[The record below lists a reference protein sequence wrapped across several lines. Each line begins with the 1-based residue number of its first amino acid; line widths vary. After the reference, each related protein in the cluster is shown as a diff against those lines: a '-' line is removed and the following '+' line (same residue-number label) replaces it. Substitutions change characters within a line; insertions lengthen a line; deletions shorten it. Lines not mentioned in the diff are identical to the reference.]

1 MLDFHARFREADQK
15 SSLRPLVGFSV
26 KRRSDPAEPCL
37 RLCHPAQESGEQD
50 IGALFQ
56 PVVSLLVLQSFLL
69 REKPPSEPAE
79 RQRHEKNEANGRND
93 VNTSEAY
100 RLP

>member
-1 MLDFHARFREADQK
+1 
-15 SSLRPLVGFSV
+15 V

-37 RLCHPAQESGEQD
+37 RLCHPAQKSSEQD
-50 IGALFQ
+50 IRALFQ
-56 PVVSLLVLQSFLL
+56 PVVGMLVLQSFLL
-69 REKPPSEPAE
+69 REEPPSEPAE

-93 VNTSEAY
+93 DVNTSEPY